1 MEFLSNIEYKSIL
14 GYLPATIIKNVI
26 ETKVDFT
33 EKLPRHYVTESVG
46 LFSDISGFTKLSE
59 AFSKKGRV
67 GPEFLTFCINRY
79 MEQIINIIGANGG
92 DIFKFVGDAIMVI
105 WPPDGSPNFLK
116 NACKR
121 ACQCAMDIQK
131 QLNDLE
137 IIEGKKLSVKIGLG
151 VGQCHILFVGGLF
164 GRCEYLCVGECM
176 RQACE
181 SETHAEHGG
190 QVLMSE
196 KVRENVEDCYLFKE
210 AEIQAGYK
218 KSDNLKYY
226 LITGEKT
233 ENKKGGTTKKA
244 DAFLMRKLFDIKKV
258 REKVV
263 TLRQFLPAGV
273 KGYLNIEKEDW
284 CKEIRLVS
292 SMFLNI
298 KVDLSQL
305 KGESD
310 YMKVQII
317 ANTVQRSIYRTRGA
331 LNKFLMDDKG
341 SVMLVA
347 WGLPPMSSRNDPL
360 DAVSSCI
367 TILQEFNKLGFQCA
381 MGLTTGTCFTGV
393 CGTVGNRREY
403 SMLGEVVNLA
413 SRYMSEGLKYMAKNK
428 LNNILVIDER
438 TKNLIQNKIRC
449 KYLFRTKVKGFDIL
463 FNFFTLVTNEN
474 EFYPKEEDPFPFIR
488 THCCNPV
495 PFYNIEQYFIDQEN
509 GETEKKKNI
518 NQKNYL
524 KNSLEMA
531 GRVEEFET
539 FVNKLN
545 EIYKKNLKKFL
556 MIKGQYGC
564 GKSFFIRKGLYSF
577 FKDIEEN
584 QELSNIYFNNPNLE
598 FPNFVLCNY
607 QTPMLEHI
615 PFNGLS
621 MIFRQIYLWLSKNYF
636 KKGKNSLE
644 KINLR
649 KYDKEENVKYPFDTI
664 IGDEMVKLICKNHCL
679 DQIRAIEEMLSTSK
693 EDIQL
698 KIHFGDQDYA
708 DKVIPFLENKNKL
721 NKKNSKVK
729 PRDPYFSNL
738 EIKEDIHIINFL
750 LELLVLYKKQ
760 INNLKKTSKEIPLFL
775 VIEDTHFIDKYS
787 ISFLRNLLYKDIPEL
802 KPLIIILSYQ
812 EEFNTLKRR
821 NDLMIKETQFLFKM
835 SLDDF
840 RKNNK
845 EIIVNNLK
853 INNITSI
860 QEIEEFIKIY
870 VLENDIYE
878 RFDSLFKV
886 DPNLIRT
893 LIDKSYGGNP
903 LLIRVLLEEF
913 VQKKYIQNC
922 VSEILITSELDDMEK
937 LRNWNDFNIPL
948 RIEKICGEMIDSLH
962 EREIIM
968 LKHAATIGNLFD
980 IQTLLSILPFKGI
993 TLPDLYRD
1001 LKKIEKKGMIENLY
1015 DLDHKKKTVIYKF
1028 CCPFLKETLYQRM
1041 LIEQR
1046 NDIHMQISRLIQKN
1060 QVSYLPSLKLEKLN
1074 LRKQLE
1080 NGQKSIIKEMEEA
1093 PTNKDD
1099 VFKDTNEVLNINS
1112 LKILIVK
1119 EICDKLKYMKSYADD
1134 EIEQVEGKDK
1144 LAQALKYGMV
1154 EKKSDG
1160 KITWENMFFVITSK
1174 HISYYYHLDE
1184 YISDKVPL
1192 ATFELKDIYELK
1204 QLNDSHYGN
1213 KKNIFSV
1220 SVSRWIKKEQIKGK
1234 RSYIFSCKTLED
1246 LYSWIISIN
1255 FLRVNAH
1262 YNIFTSHFGKIGL
1275 PLYKFNKRKP
1285 KKFFFNLDDKQIM
1298 YNNDKKSALSTKENI
1313 TNSQRKKVN
1322 ISFEKSPS
1330 LPELQKKVANIVSNV
1345 FLFILGD
1352 IQYRLA
1358 KFNNDIETDD
1368 NEIKEIAVPPHL
1380 KSCENYRNSDNEDDN
1395 KSDEEEEEE
1404 EEKEEKEEKKEEE
1417 NDEEIDKKSK
1427 KEETY
1432 SIDKSEKEINN
1443 EEKIILGKNNN
1454 NINEGDEKFRIKKS
1468 LNTDVTDEPKIKNNI
1483 KKDDDDNNNNEGEN
1497 NDNLDYFD
1505 DIDDMDF
1512 NMNEEEVDTHY
1523 PKFFVK
1529 DKNIVQLNEYP
1540 ESINDFENRA
1550 LVMDSQNAFD

>member
-1 MEFLSNIEYKSIL
+1 MDFLSDTEYKSIL

-463 FNFFTLVTNEN
+463 FNFFTPVTNEN

-495 PFYNIEQYFIDQEN
+495 PFYNIEQYFIDQES

-531 GRVEEFET
+531 GRVKEFET

-584 QELSNIYFNNPNLE
+584 QELSNIYFYRNP
-598 FPNFVLCNY
+598 
-607 QTPMLEHI
+607 
-615 PFNGLS
+615 
-621 MIFRQIYLWLSKNYF
+621 
-636 KKGKNSLE
+636 
-644 KINLR
+644 
-649 KYDKEENVKYPFDTI
+649 
-664 IGDEMVKLICKNHCL
+664 
-679 DQIRAIEEMLSTSK
+679 
-693 EDIQL
+693 
-698 KIHFGDQDYA
+698 
-708 DKVIPFLENKNKL
+708 
-721 NKKNSKVK
+721 KKNA
-729 PRDPYFSNL
+729 
-738 EIKEDIHIINFL
+738 
-750 LELLVLYKKQ
+750 
-760 INNLKKTSKEIPLFL
+760 KT
-775 VIEDTHFIDKYS
+775 
-787 ISFLRNLLYKDIPEL
+787 
-802 KPLIIILSYQ
+802 
-812 EEFNTLKRR
+812 
-821 NDLMIKETQFLFKM
+821 
-835 SLDDF
+835 
-840 RKNNK
+840 
-845 EIIVNNLK
+845 
-853 INNITSI
+853 
-860 QEIEEFIKIY
+860 
-870 VLENDIYE
+870 
-878 RFDSLFKV
+878 
-886 DPNLIRT
+886 
-893 LIDKSYGGNP
+893 
-903 LLIRVLLEEF
+903 
-913 VQKKYIQNC
+913 
-922 VSEILITSELDDMEK
+922 
-937 LRNWNDFNIPL
+937 
-948 RIEKICGEMIDSLH
+948 
-962 EREIIM
+962 
-968 LKHAATIGNLFD
+968 
-980 IQTLLSILPFKGI
+980 
-993 TLPDLYRD
+993 
-1001 LKKIEKKGMIENLY
+1001 
-1015 DLDHKKKTVIYKF
+1015 
-1028 CCPFLKETLYQRM
+1028 
-1041 LIEQR
+1041 
-1046 NDIHMQISRLIQKN
+1046 
-1060 QVSYLPSLKLEKLN
+1060 
-1074 LRKQLE
+1074 
-1080 NGQKSIIKEMEEA
+1080 
-1093 PTNKDD
+1093 
-1099 VFKDTNEVLNINS
+1099 
-1112 LKILIVK
+1112 
-1119 EICDKLKYMKSYADD
+1119 
-1134 EIEQVEGKDK
+1134 
-1144 LAQALKYGMV
+1144 
-1154 EKKSDG
+1154 
-1160 KITWENMFFVITSK
+1160 
-1174 HISYYYHLDE
+1174 
-1184 YISDKVPL
+1184 
-1192 ATFELKDIYELK
+1192 
-1204 QLNDSHYGN
+1204 
-1213 KKNIFSV
+1213 
-1220 SVSRWIKKEQIKGK
+1220 
-1234 RSYIFSCKTLED
+1234 
-1246 LYSWIISIN
+1246 
-1255 FLRVNAH
+1255 
-1262 YNIFTSHFGKIGL
+1262 
-1275 PLYKFNKRKP
+1275 
-1285 KKFFFNLDDKQIM
+1285 
-1298 YNNDKKSALSTKENI
+1298 
-1313 TNSQRKKVN
+1313 
-1322 ISFEKSPS
+1322 
-1330 LPELQKKVANIVSNV
+1330 
-1345 FLFILGD
+1345 
-1352 IQYRLA
+1352 
-1358 KFNNDIETDD
+1358 
-1368 NEIKEIAVPPHL
+1368 
-1380 KSCENYRNSDNEDDN
+1380 
-1395 KSDEEEEEE
+1395 
-1404 EEKEEKEEKKEEE
+1404 
-1417 NDEEIDKKSK
+1417 KSK
-1427 KEETY
+1427 K
-1432 SIDKSEKEINN
+1432 K
-1443 EEKIILGKNNN
+1443 
-1454 NINEGDEKFRIKKS
+1454 
-1468 LNTDVTDEPKIKNNI
+1468 
-1483 KKDDDDNNNNEGEN
+1483 
-1497 NDNLDYFD
+1497 
-1505 DIDDMDF
+1505 
-1512 NMNEEEVDTHY
+1512 
-1523 PKFFVK
+1523 
-1529 DKNIVQLNEYP
+1529 
-1540 ESINDFENRA
+1540 
-1550 LVMDSQNAFD
+1550 